1 MKHTKRRYK
10 AITFQDREIIEEKAR
25 GGASTKELA
34 GIIGVHLATMY
45 RELERGNTENG
56 YSAIKAQCGIAR

>member
-1 MKHTKRRYK
+1 MGQGRKRYK
-10 AITFQDREIIEEKAR
+10 AITFQDRKIIEEKTKD
-25 GGASTKELA
+25 GVSTMELA

-45 RELERGNTENG
+45 RELERGNTEDG